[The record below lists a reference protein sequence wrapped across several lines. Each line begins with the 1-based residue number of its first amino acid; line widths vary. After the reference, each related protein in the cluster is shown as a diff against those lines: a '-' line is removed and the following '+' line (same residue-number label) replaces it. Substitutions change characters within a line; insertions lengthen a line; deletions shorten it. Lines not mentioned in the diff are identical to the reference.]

1 MHLREGPNEEHSCER
16 RVGKERKEIH
26 NLAGFEPTSS
36 WPWGVGSVT
45 KLLVLEEVVQNFEIK
60 MNLKRTAR
68 PCRQNTSMKTD
79 EETLPWNEAAKV
91 EAKNEEH
98 AEITHNCLD

>member
-1 MHLREGPNEEHSCER
+1 
-16 RVGKERKEIH
+16 
-26 NLAGFEPTSS
+26 
-36 WPWGVGSVT
+36 
-45 KLLVLEEVVQNFEIK
+45 